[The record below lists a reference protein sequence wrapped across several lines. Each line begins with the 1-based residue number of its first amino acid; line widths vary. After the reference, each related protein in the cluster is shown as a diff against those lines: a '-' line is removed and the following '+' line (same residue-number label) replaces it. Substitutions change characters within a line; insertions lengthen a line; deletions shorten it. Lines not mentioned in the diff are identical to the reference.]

1 ITSAEWADAMAKGRA
16 PLGAVVQR
24 AVAETAFDKA
34 KSDNGAEFEV
44 ALVRYRTSF
53 AKKVDIS
60 ETITLEHDPNGVWRV
75 IGYLIR
81 RQSPRFVRVAEPVAL
96 SKFACPSCGG
106 EAVWTPAKQKL
117 VCPFCGTES
126 PAKVDAAGA
135 IVEDDLGTALR
146 GSGDGARGWQAE
158 RRQVKCQSC
167 NAISVLDPARQAPN
181 CEFCGSGELVPY
193 GGREAG

>member
-1 ITSAEWADAMAKGRA
+1 MITSFAAVRRVALCVLALVVWGAAGNALAQDPRAAEAQKAARAWLELVDKLDANASFAAAGARFREPITSAEWADAMAKGRA

-81 RQSPRFVRVAEPVAL
+81 
-96 SKFACPSCGG
+96 
-106 EAVWTPAKQKL
+106 
-117 VCPFCGTES
+117 
-126 PAKVDAAGA
+126 
-135 IVEDDLGTALR
+135 
-146 GSGDGARGWQAE
+146 
-158 RRQVKCQSC
+158 
-167 NAISVLDPARQAPN
+167 
-181 CEFCGSGELVPY
+181 
-193 GGREAG
+193 